1 MRSILASLVVAVM
14 LTGGAV
20 AGPFAD
26 ALRALL
32 AEDYATASRL
42 LRPLAAQGHAGAQHN
57 LGVMYGN
64 GQGVPQSYAEA
75 LKWYRLAAMQGHGP
89 AQQNLGVMYVL
100 GQGVPQDYVQAHI
113 WFNLAAANGANTA
126 GTYRDRIASK
136 MTPEQIAL
144 AQRLAR
150 EWKPK

>member
-1 MRSILASLVVAVM
+1 M
-14 LTGGAV
+14 
-20 AGPFAD
+20 
-26 ALRALL
+26 
-32 AEDYATASRL
+32 YA
-42 LRPLAAQGHAGAQHN
+42 
-57 LGVMYGN
+57 N
-64 GQGVPQSYAEA
+64 GQGVPQDYAEA

-113 WFNLAAANGANTA
+113 WFNLAAANGANAA
-126 GTYRDRIASK
+126 GTYRDRIAPK